1 MASLVVDLDT
11 SGRALRLLVRG
22 DVDLVSHEQLRE
34 ALNIAVAG
42 TQPRPIEVDLSGV
55 TFLDA
60 TGVGIMV
67 AAYNS
72 ARRQGLT
79 LRVGGAAGIV
89 RRVLEITGAAGVL
102 VGGAPRDAPD
112 VRDGSGGDPV
122 PKRRWLFARRV

>member
-102 VGGAPRDAPD
+102 VGGAHAYDVPDA
-112 VRDGSGGDPV
+112 RGGDPV
-122 PKRRWLFARRV
+122 PKRRWLFARRRRV